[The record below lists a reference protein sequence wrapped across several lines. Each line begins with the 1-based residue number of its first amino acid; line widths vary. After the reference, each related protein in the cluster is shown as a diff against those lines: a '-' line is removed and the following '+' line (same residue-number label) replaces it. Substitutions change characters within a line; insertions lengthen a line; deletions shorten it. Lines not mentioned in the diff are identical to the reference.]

1 MRLVIYLS
9 SVIVGA
15 SNPFPILAATWFVN
29 HHTISLSDNKSM
41 QQDEVLGFWIG
52 IHAIGELELQSH
64 MGKNSSPAFGVI
76 IVEAQPLLLGSVHEC
91 SLSCLIHEERIL
103 VSTF

>member
-15 SNPFPILAATWFVN
+15 SDPFPILAATWFVN

-52 IHAIGELELQSH
+52 IHTI
-64 MGKNSSPAFGVI
+64 
-76 IVEAQPLLLGSVHEC
+76 
-91 SLSCLIHEERIL
+91 
-103 VSTF
+103 

>member
-1 MRLVIYLS
+1 MRSVIYLS

-15 SNPFPILAATWFVN
+15 SNPFPILAATSFVN

-52 IHAIGELELQSH
+52 IHTI
-64 MGKNSSPAFGVI
+64 
-76 IVEAQPLLLGSVHEC
+76 
-91 SLSCLIHEERIL
+91 
-103 VSTF
+103 